1 LPHRKPRGTSVGTA
15 DARKSVV
22 IVRSLAKS
30 CIASAYNWSG
40 ARHWLNRAN
49 PAELPFIA
57 GYHRVVTNFEDA
69 SRRTIPSMLISAR
82 TFEKHLDWLGR
93 RFNFVS
99 LDDVGLHLANER
111 QFKRP
116 SAAITFDDGYAD
128 IYHNAFPILKRKG
141 IPAAV
146 FIVTD
151 LAGTSNVQIYDR
163 LYACLSRDKA
173 PAFSTMTQMLTKMSQ
188 REVLDRLRSL
198 ERDAALPSNHGH
210 EFMPLSWEM
219 IEHMQNSDITIG
231 SHTTSHV
238 LLTSESV
245 DEVRRQLIESRQTLE
260 SRLRRK
266 IEHFAYPDG
275 RFNKAV
281 LETVHQ
287 SGYRFAYTICPQ
299 RDSRFPLL
307 TIPRKILWENACTNM
322 LGQFSPSVMRCQTD
336 GVFDRKGACEHI
348 H

>member
-1 LPHRKPRGTSVGTA
+1 
-15 DARKSVV
+15 V
-22 IVRSLAKS
+22 IRSLAKS
-30 CIASAYNWSG
+30 CVASAYSWSG
-40 ARHWLNRAN
+40 ARHWLSRAN
-49 PAELPFIA
+49 PSDLPFIA
-57 GYHRVVTNFEDA
+57 GYHRVVADFEAA
-69 SRRTIPSMLISAR
+69 SRRAIPSMLISAR

-128 IYHNAFPILKRKG
+128 VYHNALPILKRKG
-141 IPAAV
+141 IPATV
-146 FIVTD
+146 FVVTN
-151 LAGTSNVQIYDR
+151 LVGTSNVQIYDR
-163 LYACLSRDKA
+163 LYACFSRDRA
-173 PAFSTMTQMLTKMSQ
+173 AAFSKMTEMLTRMPQ
-188 REVLDRLRSL
+188 REVLAQLQSL
-198 ERDAALPSNHGH
+198 ESDAALASTYGH

-219 IEHMQNSDITIG
+219 LEVLQKSDITIG

-238 LLTSESV
+238 LLTSESL
-245 DEVRRQLIESRQTLE
+245 DEVHRQLIESRQTLE
-260 SRLRRK
+260 NRLRRK

-281 LETVHQ
+281 LEIVHQ

-307 TIPRKILWENACTNM
+307 TIPRKILWENACSNL

-336 GVFDRKGACEHI
+336 GIFDRKGVCEHI